1 MTSIYYQANRN
12 YPLTQSEQEQIV
24 QILKEC
30 EENYPFPGRG
40 ETLCQYSYDLAEPTC
55 IFSGAAKLPFPC
67 DDDNDMNDKIVEMQ
81 TEALFFLIDW
91 LTSLR
96 RVIPDAIWEA
106 SLEDVEFIWEEE
118 SGYRLM
124 TNEEYEDYC

>member
-12 YPLTQSEQEQIV
+12 YPLTQSEQEKID

-40 ETLCQYSYDLAEPTC
+40 ETLCQYSYDPAEPTC
-55 IFSGAAKLPFPC
+55 IFSGAVKPPYPC
-67 DDDNDMNDKIVEMQ
+67 DDGNDMNDEIEEMQ
-81 TEALFFLIDW
+81 TEALFFLIEW

-118 SGYRLM
+118 NGYRLM